1 MKSYS
6 KPTSEQVDAAIPL
19 LSSPQHEMYF
29 FAHLEN
35 PHWIAP
41 LAKRGVFT
49 YPPKAQQVEGGG
61 IRFPRWPPGRYLV
74 RMASVAPQEVAD
86 IFAKMET
93 DNASVIGDML
103 DAAMA
108 MPTNISVSLVPAIQ
122 NAARQD
128 ALWIHFKDAS
138 DLCVR
143 LAQGGEYDAAMK
155 LAEVLFAPSFEE
167 GRKEPRRRDRYWY
180 KDGLREVISVL
191 AGPCAH
197 VLLPKLC
204 DWLNVSIRKRMQRYG
219 DRTSETDYS
228 YVWRPAIEE
237 HEQNKSYDFAG
248 AMTGF
253 VRAGFEQ
260 AIGSASIS
268 LDEALQI
275 VGRYSFLMFKRLRI
289 HLIGEFA
296 EKNPRLAREVMLDRR
311 LFEDYE
317 YKHEYARLVG
327 KRFSMLEPAEQ
338 MEWLGWVC
346 DGPRGEEGEALDEP
360 DDQDLTQRRRD
371 YRRFQ
376 RLHWVRDHL
385 AGENKRFYQE
395 MLAKCGEPDMADLNV
410 RVGPARWGSDSPM
423 TVDELSRRT
432 FEEAVNVVSSWRPQ
446 ESRFDGPTLDGLG
459 STFAQ
464 YVATDPEQ
472 FSLGARALIGRH
484 ALFVRKFISQMA
496 DAVKDGQQI
505 DLAAVL
511 ELCNWVVS
519 RPSEERT
526 TPVQE
531 DEVLVDENW
540 QWTREDI
547 SRFLENVCKAKNGEV
562 PRYPMK
568 EFRQPIWMLIENL
581 VHDPTESNIVHDA
594 SEDDPRTHDYLDLG
608 MNSPRGCAVWTGLEY
623 ARWVANHI
631 KKLDGK
637 EETVPDGFAAMP
649 EVQKMLEWQIA
660 PDNESRE
667 VMAVI
672 GAHTSLIY
680 WIDSQWLAN
689 NAHQLFNLDAIER
702 APAAGHGWAAWNAFL
717 VWVRPHI
724 EYYQILKAQFA
735 YAVEQATKV
744 RLPERSRDQP
754 MYHLGEHLVLLYGR
768 GSLGLGDDDGLL
780 RRFVETSRP
789 DIRRHAMGFIGESL
803 EGDNEVP
810 SEVIQ
815 RFVSLWDLYWAGPGK
830 EDAAEEPNGFLF
842 GLWFSC
848 GRFPEQW
855 VLDRFADY
863 VRVVPTPE
871 ADHAIAKRLAE
882 IAHVDVLASMQILD
896 RIVRGD
902 QEGWRIHGWLDSARD
917 ILRQAIRTP
926 GDAMRLAM
934 ALIDYLG
941 RRGYTDFGQL
951 LREGTSSGSP

>member
-1 MKSYS
+1 MPSFKT
-6 KPTSEQVDAAIPL
+6 PTKQQIDTAIQRMRSPEFAAYFLSRLNNPKWIP
-19 LSSPQHEMYF
+19 
-29 FAHLEN
+29 ALEENGMLAN
-35 PHWIAP
+35 PLPA
-41 LAKRGVFT
+41 VST
-49 YPPKAQQVEGGG
+49 EGGG
-61 IRFPRWPPGRYLV
+61 TRYPHWPASGYLA
-74 RMASVAPQEVAD
+74 RMAAEAPRVVAD

-143 LAQGGEYDAAMK
+143 LAQGGEYDAATK

-167 GRKEPRRRDRYWY
+167 GRKEPRPRDRYWY

-191 AGPCAH
+191 AGPYAR

-204 DWLNVSIRKRMQRYG
+204 DWLNMSIRKRIQRYG
-219 DRTSETDYS
+219 DRSSETDYS

-248 AMTGF
+248 VMTGF

-260 AIGSASIS
+260 AIGSASIL
-268 LDEALQI
+268 LDEVLQI
-275 VGRYSFLMFKRLRI
+275 VGRYSFLIFKRLKI

-296 EKNPRLAREVMLDRR
+296 EQNPRLAREVVLDRR

-338 MEWLGWVC
+338 TEWLGWVW
-346 DGPRGEEGEALDEP
+346 DGPRREEGEALDEP
-360 DDQDLTQRRRD
+360 DDHDLSQRRRD
-371 YRRFQ
+371 YWRFQ

-385 AGENKRFYQE
+385 AGEYKHFYEE
-395 MLAKCGEPDMADLNV
+395 MLERCGEPDMADLNIH
-410 RVGPARWGSDSPM
+410 VGSPRWGSDSPV
-423 TVDELSRRT
+423 TVDELSRSA
-432 FEEAVNVVSSWRPQ
+432 FEEAVNVVSSWKPQ
-446 ESRFDGPTLDGLG
+446 GSRFDGPSLDGLA
-459 STFAQ
+459 STFGQ

-472 FSLGARALIGRH
+472 FSLGARALIDRP
-484 ALFVRKFISQMA
+484 APFVRKFISQMA
-496 DAVKDGQQI
+496 DAVKAGQQI
-505 DLAAVL
+505 DMAAVL
-511 ELCNWVVS
+511 ELCKWVVS
-519 RPSEERT
+519 RPSEERI

-531 DEVLVDENW
+531 DEVLVDKNW
-540 QWTREDI
+540 QWTRENI

-568 EFRQPIWMLIENL
+568 EFRWPIWTLIQNL

-594 SEDDPRTHDYLDLG
+594 SQDDPRTHDYLDLG
-608 MNSPRGCAVWTGLEY
+608 MNSPRGRAVWTALEY

-631 KKLDGK
+631 KRTDGK
-637 EETVPDGFAAMP
+637 EETIPDGFTAMP

-672 GAHTSLIY
+672 GAFTDLIY
-680 WIDSQWLAN
+680 WIDRQWLAD
-689 NAHQLFNLDAIER
+689 NAHQLFNLQASER
-702 APAAGHGWAAWNAFL
+702 TPAAGHGWAAWNAFL

-735 YAVEQATKV
+735 YAVEQAAKV
-744 RLPERSRDQP
+744 KLPERSREQP

-780 RRFVETSRP
+780 RRFVETSSP
-789 DIRRHAMGFIGESL
+789 DIRRHAMGLIGESL

-830 EDAAEEPNGFLF
+830 KDAAEEPNAFLF

-848 GRFPEQW
+848 GRFPEEW
-855 VLDRFADY
+855 ALDRLADY

-871 ADHAIAKRLAE
+871 PDHAIAQRLAK
-882 IAHVDVLASMQILD
+882 IAHVDILISVQILD
-896 RIVRGD
+896 GIVRGD
-902 QEGWRIHGWLDSARD
+902 QEGWRIHGWLNSAKD
-917 ILRQAIRTP
+917 ILRQAMGTP
-926 GDAMRLAM
+926 GEAMRLAR

-951 LREGTSSGSP
+951 LSGGEWGHI